1 MRVKKG
7 DTVKVLTG
15 VDRGKTG
22 KVLKVFPEK
31 ARVVVEGTTLIKRHS
46 RPSQRNPKGGIVQRE
61 RSMHIS
67 NVPFEGRKQRWRD
80 RTRALNFPHA
90 HERSNSAPP
99 ARGNSQFAT
108 RNPKSADALFISS
121 G

>member
-1 MRVKKG
+1 MQVKKG

-31 ARVVVEGTTLIKRHS
+31 SRVVVEGTTLIKRHS
-46 RPSQRNPKGGIVQRE
+46 RPSQRNPKGGIIQRE

-67 NVPFEGRKQRWRD
+67 NVRLVCPKCSRPTAIGARV
-80 RTRALNFPHA
+80 A
-90 HERSNSAPP
+90 ERSEL
-99 ARGNSQFAT
+99 G
-108 RNPKSADALFISS
+108 KSNRVRICKNC
-121 G
+121 GEMI

>member
-7 DTVKVLTG
+7 DIVKVLTG

-31 ARVVVEGTTLIKRHS
+31 DRVVVEGTTLIKRHS
-46 RPSQRNPKGGIVQRE
+46 RPSQRNPKGGIIQRE

-67 NVPFEGRKQRWRD
+67 NVRLVCPKCSQPTAVGTRVSESAEIGKSD
-80 RTRALNFPHA
+80 RVRICKKCG
-90 HERSNSAPP
+90 EM
-99 ARGNSQFAT
+99 
-108 RNPKSADALFISS
+108 I
-121 G
+121 

>member
-7 DTVKVLTG
+7 DTVKVLSG
-15 VDRGKTG
+15 ADRGKTG

-61 RSMHIS
+61 RSIS
-67 NVPFEGRKQRWRD
+67 IANVRLVCPKCSQPTAIGTRVSESAEIGQSD
-80 RTRALNFPHA
+80 RVRICKKCG
-90 HERSNSAPP
+90 EM
-99 ARGNSQFAT
+99 
-108 RNPKSADALFISS
+108 I
-121 G
+121 